1 MSCSESQA
9 AQFFLHTIQF
19 SIAKFA
25 TSWFDTNKVLAMPEV
40 KNRFESEGVLPKGG
54 STEYFDKF
62 IRSEIVKYEQVIKKA
77 NIERQ

>member
-25 TSWFDTNKVLAMPEV
+25 TSWFDTNKVLDMQQLDTHKQLVELE
-40 KNRFESEGVLPKGG
+40 FVLQLLVQAQR
-54 STEYFDKF
+54 T
-62 IRSEIVKYEQVIKKA
+62 
-77 NIERQ
+77 